1 MAKTKNVQDFSPAAT
16 RIYNAA
22 KKGIVN
28 RTNSSHV
35 KRVIDSELDKHSLS
49 KEKVQKEIS
58 DNVGKACAT
67 TVTEVKKSFEE
78 QILEFE
84 NEVKDL
90 KSGAKTFVKAATKE
104 LEDEKSILELQVKA
118 LNKESNA
125 LSKEN
130 DSLVERV
137 NSLTEQVVNL
147 KTPPPGPSDPAGPTD
162 DDQETDLDQEKES
175 SGKKK

>member
-1 MAKTKNVQDFSPAAT
+1 MAKTKNVQDFCPAAT

-35 KRVIDSELDKHSLS
+35 KRVIDKELDKHSLS
-49 KEKVQKEIS
+49 KEKIQKEMS
-58 DNVGKACAT
+58 DNIIKACAIT
-67 TVTEVKKSFEE
+67 TDGVKKSFEK

-137 NSLTEQVVNL
+137 NGLTKQIVNQQ
-147 KTPPPGPSDPAGPTD
+147 TPDPNGPLAVDSDEP
-162 DDQETDLDQEKES
+162 DQEKES
-175 SGKKK
+175 SEKKKK

>member
-49 KEKVQKEIS
+49 KEKIQKEIS
-58 DNVGKACAT
+58 DNVDKACAI
-67 TVTEVKKSFEE
+67 TVEDVKSSFEHR
-78 QILEFE
+78 ILEFE

-90 KSGAKTFVKAATKE
+90 QDGAEKFANEFAKTATKE
-104 LEDEKSILELQVKA
+104 LKDENSVLKQQAKTLTE
-118 LNKESNA
+118 ESST

-130 DSLVERV
+130 ERLVERV
-137 NSLTEQVVNL
+137 NGLTEQVVNL
-147 KTPPPGPSDPAGPTD
+147 QTPTGSNQPKDDTPPNP
-162 DDQETDLDQEKES
+162 DQEKES
-175 SGKKK
+175 SQKKKR